1 MNKKKCIC
9 HLGPG
14 EQSPGGML
22 SVIKS
27 FLKNPFLKEYEQ
39 IHIATVSPTRKITTF
54 LKGSLKLLYLL
65 ITKKVSLVY
74 IHMSE
79 GGSCYRTM
87 VFINLCKLF
96 STPVVVH
103 SHGSEIEVWYSNINK
118 FLKTKFN
125 NAMNKANAI
134 VVLTPGWVCFWKQ
147 IVRNTKKI
155 QKSNNISWYFVFIR
169 KYIIY
174 VCCDL

>member
-1 MNKKKCIC
+1 MSFRSRRTIPRWN
-9 HLGPG
+9 
-14 EQSPGGML
+14 
-22 SVIKS
+22 VIS
-27 FLKNPFLKEYEQ
+27 YQIFLKNPFLKEYEQ

-134 VVLTPGWVCFWKQ
+134 VVLTPELGMFLETN
-147 IVRNTKKI
+147 R
-155 QKSNNISWYFVFIR
+155 
-169 KYIIY
+169 
-174 VCCDL
+174 